1 MPLYNYK
8 CTECDEVTEL
18 FASMNNKLE
27 TIDCPSC
34 SSVCKTCF
42 PPQVKTKNK
51 KKKELEFKRPRLTT
65 HQFFCRDCKI
75 RWTEVV
81 ERDVDP
87 IPEDGRDCVECGS
100 QASWQPSCKI
110 DRFSETFPY
119 YDRGLGMMLNSKKER
134 RAVCKERGL
143 TPVDGDWDIETEY
156 SKWDSRVEKETE
168 DYNQYCDRL
177 DNDPAFKDFRIQQDL
192 GLI

>member
-8 CTECDEVTEL
+8 CTECDEVVEV
-18 FASMNNKLE
+18 FSSMNNKMK
-27 TIDCPSC
+27 TIDCSSC
-34 SSVCKTCF
+34 SSVSHPCF
-42 PPQVKTKNK
+42 PPQVKKENNK
-51 KKKELEFKRPRLTT
+51 KKQLEFKRPRLTT
-65 HQFFCRDCKI
+65 
-75 RWTEVV
+75 V

-87 IPEDGRDCVECGS
+87 APEDGRDCVECGAA
-100 QASWQPSCKI
+100 ASWQPSCKI

-119 YDRGLGMMLNSKKER
+119 YDRGLGVMLNSKQER
-134 RAVCKERGL
+134 RDICKNRGL
-143 TPVDGDWDIETEY
+143 TPVDGDWDIENEY

-168 DYNQYCDRL
+168 DYSQYCDRL